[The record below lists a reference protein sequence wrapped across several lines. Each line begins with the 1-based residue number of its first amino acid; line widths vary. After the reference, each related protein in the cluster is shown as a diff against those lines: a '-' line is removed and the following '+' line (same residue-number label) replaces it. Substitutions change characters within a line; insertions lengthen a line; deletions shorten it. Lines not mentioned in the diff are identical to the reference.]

1 MIAKPLFL
9 AVLLMPGFGLAD
21 EPRMRCFSMSQMN
34 GWRSPDG
41 KIIYLRIGAN
51 DYYRL
56 ELARACTTLKSVSP
70 QLVLHNRQGGPVC
83 SVLDLDVRA
92 SESPGG
98 IPEPCFPKTMRE
110 LSPAEAAA
118 LPRDA
123 KP

>member
-1 MIAKPLFL
+1 MTAKPLFL
-9 AVLLMPGFGLAD
+9 ALLLMPGIALAD
-21 EPRMRCFSMSQMN
+21 EPRMRCFSVSQMN

-41 KIIYLRIGAN
+41 KTIYLRIGAN

-56 ELARACTTLKSVSP
+56 ELARACTTLKSINP
-70 QLVLHNRQGGPVC
+70 QLVLQNRQGGSIC

-92 SESPGG
+92 NHEPGG
-98 IPEPCFPKTMRE
+98 IPEPCFPRTMRE

-118 LPRDA
+118 LPQDA

>member
-1 MIAKPLFL
+1 
-9 AVLLMPGFGLAD
+9 
-21 EPRMRCFSMSQMN
+21 MRCFSMSQMN

-41 KIIYLRIGAN
+41 KTIYLRIGAN

-56 ELARACTTLKSVSP
+56 ELARACSTLTSVNP

-92 SESPGG
+92 SEAPGG
-98 IPEPCFPKTMRE
+98 IAEPCFPKVMSE

-118 LPRDA
+118 LPRET